1 MHEPWIVLDE
11 EVAYENRWVRVRL
24 QRLQLPRGE
33 AYDYTVVDR
42 PAQGV
47 AVALR
52 DDSGDILMEREYRHG
67 IGQVVWQIPGGLV
80 DESESALTSAQREL
94 REETGYEAREWVELG
109 EFYDN
114 PALGNAST
122 RLFVARG
129 PARVQEPC
137 LDIAEMVELRWVS
150 LEWLRAAVKRG
161 EIVDRVVLS
170 ALGILWAHGELDS
183 GRATGMHGRR
193 A

>member
-47 AVALR
+47 AVALL

-94 REETGYEAREWVELG
+94 REETGYEAREWVELAACRG
-109 EFYDN
+109 TYSPPHYQRFV
-114 PALGNAST
+114 ALG
-122 RLFVARG
+122 RRYLPHF
-129 PARVQEPC
+129 
-137 LDIAEMVELRWVS
+137 AE
-150 LEWLRAAVKRG
+150 
-161 EIVDRVVLS
+161 
-170 ALGILWAHGELDS
+170 ILCPN
-183 GRATGMHGRR
+183 
-193 A
+193 